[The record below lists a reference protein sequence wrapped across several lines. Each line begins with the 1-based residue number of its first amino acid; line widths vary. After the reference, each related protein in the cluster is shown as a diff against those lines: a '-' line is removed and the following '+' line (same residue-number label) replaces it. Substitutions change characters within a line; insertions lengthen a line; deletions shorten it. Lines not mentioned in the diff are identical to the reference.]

1 MKKILKG
8 LLCFT
13 MCCYSV
19 AVSAQVFAPAKGN
32 DSQAKKQA
40 QSAKSEQQTFPK
52 DFFDENGA
60 PNYVVKKFENKK
72 KPQPTRDTEERSV
85 YSFKVVN
92 GEIVVDENADRN
104 ILVYYGN
111 YKINQRFDNWISCS
125 IRMYVLNDLQT
136 KITSFGAKLHWPDI
150 STTIQ
155 MNHLEPGIKNYKD
168 IMLLGEGCLHLDKTP
183 TIEVNRCRVKG
194 MSQEDCANAVKWFRP
209 R

>member
-19 AVSAQVFAPAKGN
+19 AVSAQVLAPAKGN

-52 DFFDENGA
+52 DFFDETGA

-92 GEIVVDENADRN
+92 GEIVVDDKLIAIFWYTTE
-104 ILVYYGN
+104 I
-111 YKINQRFDNWISCS
+111 
-125 IRMYVLNDLQT
+125 IR
-136 KITSFGAKLHWPDI
+136 
-150 STTIQ
+150 
-155 MNHLEPGIKNYKD
+155 
-168 IMLLGEGCLHLDKTP
+168 
-183 TIEVNRCRVKG
+183 
-194 MSQEDCANAVKWFRP
+194 
-209 R
+209 